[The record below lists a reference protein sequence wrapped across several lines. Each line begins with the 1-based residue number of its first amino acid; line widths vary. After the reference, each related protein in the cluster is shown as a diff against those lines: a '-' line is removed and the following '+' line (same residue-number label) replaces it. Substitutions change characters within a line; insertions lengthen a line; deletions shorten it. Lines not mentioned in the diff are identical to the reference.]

1 MQLKPFEL
9 DIWLD
14 AYAHDVAF
22 DLAASTGPAWTANE
36 ILDLGGDDARE
47 RYLNHSLTYGRG
59 AGSDGLRAAIAE
71 MHGVDRECVQVV
83 AGASEALLIL
93 FWLAAAPGAN
103 VVLPQPGF
111 PTFAA
116 LPESLGVET
125 RFYSIARENGFR
137 IDVDEIEARTDA
149 NTKLILVNN
158 PHNPTGATTT
168 DAEMQA
174 LNDFAAARGI
184 TFVSDEV
191 YHPIYHGTA
200 TQSAARL
207 PNATVVSDFSKAFPL
222 AGTRAGW
229 IVERDRQRLEAYR
242 NARQYFSVSNGSAG
256 EILAEIAVRA
266 RQTIWRKSQEVASR
280 NLETLDAFMG
290 DRRDT
295 FGWIRPRGG
304 MTAFPWLL
312 SGKDA
317 RGFCRTAAEHGVLLA
332 PGDCFGAPDHFR
344 IGFAAA
350 GDRFADALD
359 RLAGIEQLL
368 DRALAR

>member
-14 AYAHDVAF
+14 AYAHDVDY

-36 ILDLGGDDARE
+36 ILELAGAGARE

-71 MHGVDRECVQVV
+71 MHGVDPECVQVV
-83 AGASEALLIL
+83 AGASEALLVL
-93 FWLAAAPGAN
+93 FWIAAERGAN
-103 VVLPQPGF
+103 VVLPQPSF

-125 RFYSIARENGFR
+125 RFYHIRRENDFR
-137 IDVDEIEARTDA
+137 IDLDEIASLTDA
-149 NTKLILVNN
+149 DTKLILVNS
-158 PHNPTGATTT
+158 PHNPTGTTVS
-168 DAEMQA
+168 DAEMQV
-174 LNDFAAARGI
+174 LNDLAAERGI
-184 TFVSDEV
+184 TLVSDEV
-191 YHPIYHGTA
+191 YHPIYHGPP

-207 PNATVVSDFSKAFPL
+207 PNATVISDFSKAFPL

-229 IVERDRQRLEAYR
+229 IVERNRTRLKTYL

-266 RQTIWRKSQEVASR
+266 RQTIWRKSQDAASR
-280 NLETLDAFMG
+280 NLALLDAFMTQ
-290 DRRDT
+290 RPDT

-312 SGKDA
+312 SGEDS
-317 RGFCRTAAEHGVLLA
+317 RTFCRTAAEQGVLLA

-350 GDRFADALD
+350 GDRFADALE
-359 RLAGIEQLL
+359 RLAAIWSPIS
-368 DRALAR
+368 